1 MESVDRSKTCGG
13 EGPNGFTN
21 TIHEMDVRPDGVWR
35 FIMHGPDGV
44 DYKNEIIFIEV
55 VELERLVY
63 DHVSGP
69 KFNVRVTFDEQD
81 GKTRVTF
88 RMFFESAAAYDS
100 VKSFVAEANEQNFDR
115 LEVQLT
121 KMA

>member
-1 MESVDRSKTCGG
+1 MISADREIITTRVLNASRELVWKAWTDPKHVA
-13 EGPNGFTN
+13 EWWGPNGFTN

-55 VELERLVY
+55 MELERLVY

-69 KFNVRVTFDEQD
+69 KFKVRVTFDEQG
-81 GKTRVTF
+81 GKTKVTF
-88 RMFFESAAAYDS
+88 RMYFESAAAYD
-100 VKSFVAEANEQNFDR
+100 AG
-115 LEVQLT
+115 
-121 KMA
+121 